1 MINSTDLKSF
11 LVTAHHL
18 HLTKAA
24 KALGLSQPALSHCIK
39 RLEAEVKS
47 SLFLRRKNGLI
58 LTESGEYLLLHGQR
72 IMEDLLS
79 VESFLVT
86 GKSRESKTFNLGIHP
101 SVGMYVLPQLLK
113 QDLGMKLKFA
123 FGLSR
128 EVTQMVQEGKID
140 CAVAINPHPHPNLII
155 APLAEDQFT
164 LWSPKAQTKTKT
176 LFYDPNLEQSHSIL
190 RQLEKKN
197 ILFESLI
204 EIPNL
209 ELISKALYE
218 GAGSAILPARVVG
231 NHIQWDKKIK
241 LHSTEIKAFKDRI
254 CFVYSGE
261 NQYKD
266 EMKAL
271 KNNIAHFLK

>member
-11 LVTAHHL
+11 LVTAQHL

-39 RLEAEVKS
+39 RLETEVKS
-47 SLFLRRKNGLI
+47 PLFLRRKNGLI
-58 LTESGEYLLLHGQR
+58 LTESGLYLQLHGQR

-86 GKSRESKTFNLGIHP
+86 GKSREAKTFCLGIHP
-101 SVGMYVLPQLLK
+101 AVGNYVLPQLLK
-113 QDLGMKLKFA
+113 QDLGIKLKFS

-140 CAVAINPHPHPNLII
+140 CAIAINPHPHPNLII
-155 APLAEDQFT
+155 SSLAEDQFT
-164 LWSPKAQTKTKT
+164 FWTPKNSAKVNTI
-176 LFYDPNLEQSHSIL
+176 FYDPSLEQSHFIL

-197 ILFESLI
+197 ILFANQI

-218 GAGSAILPARVVG
+218 GAGAAILPSRVVATHD
-231 NHIQWDKKIK
+231 NWEKKIK
-241 LHSTEIKAFKDRI
+241 SLGTEIKAFKDRI

-261 NQYKD
+261 NQYKE
-266 EMKAL
+266 EMKLL
-271 KNNIAHFLK
+271 KTRISNFLK